1 MTSMASLKEKFLQ
14 IYANLPLGV
23 RKELIAVV
31 DDEPISWNA
40 AYLEIHKNT
49 SRAKEILK
57 KIHEIGLI

>member
-1 MTSMASLKEKFLQ
+1 MADLKEKFLQ

-31 DDEPISWNA
+31 NDEPISWNV
-40 AYLEIHKNT
+40 AYFEIRKNT